1 MLKFSIIGAGAAGNK
16 ALAGLIESGYP
27 EEYCCFL
34 NSTKKDIPEKYQE
47 TALIFGKGLGGCG
60 KERSLGK
67 SMLLEDLQ
75 KETINLDTCIPI
87 NDSNA
92 IIIVG
97 SCEGGSG
104 SASIPIL
111 AKYYNEVYDKPVVV
125 VLFFGFR
132 DDVRGI
138 QNTIEI
144 VQELSE
150 DYTVIGIDNSKFLN
164 LTNMNRFKAEKA
176 ANKKFNEIVKLLMG
190 GDILPGEQIID
201 DTDLFKIISTPGYMV
216 CDAVQLPVRIKT
228 MDEFNDAIYNAIN
241 SHPFVDPPKDAGP
254 KRMGL
259 IFNVTA
265 IEDTIDYRAPQL
277 NALYGDPYELFIS
290 LGISDQDNE
299 FFYIVSGMRFP
310 IDEVTRIYKEYLER
324 SEKVVKSR
332 DTFFDTISEFR
343 GNNDDAQFDM
353 LSPRQSTPSKVGK
366 KNFFA
371 DFGIKDFKSG
381 DKIVNT
387 GVIDKDSESDY

>member
-1 MLKFSIIGAGAAGNK
+1 MLKFSIIGTGAAGNK

-27 EEYCCFL
+27 EEYCCFM
-34 NSTKKDIPEKYQE
+34 NSTKKDIPETYQDK
-47 TALIFGKGLGGCG
+47 ALIFGKGLGGCG
-60 KERSLGK
+60 KERNLGK
-67 SMLLEDLQ
+67 SMLLTDLQ
-75 KETINLDTCIPI
+75 RETINLDDCIPI
-87 NDSNA
+87 DDSNA
-92 IIIVG
+92 IVIVG

-111 AKYYNEVYDKPVVV
+111 AKYYSEVYDKPVIV

-150 DYTVIGIDNSKFLN
+150 NYTVIGIDNMKFLDI
-164 LTNMNRFKAEKA
+164 TNANRFKAEKA
-176 ANKKFNEIVKLLMG
+176 ANKKFNEIIKLLMG
-190 GDILPGEQIID
+190 ADILPGEQIID

-216 CDAVQLPVRIKT
+216 CDAVQLPSRIKT
-228 MDEFNDAIYNAIN
+228 MDEFNTAINNAIYN
-241 SHPFVDPPKDAGP
+241 HHFVDPPKDAGP
-254 KRMGL
+254 KRIGL
-259 IFNVTA
+259 IFNVTS

-290 LGISDQDNE
+290 LGISKEENE

-310 IDEVTRIYKEYLER
+310 IDEINQIYKEYLER
-324 SEKVVKSR
+324 SDKVVKSR
-332 DTFFDTISEFR
+332 DTFFDTIAEFR
-343 GNNDDAQFDM
+343 GNGDDAQFDM
-353 LSPRQSTPSKVGK
+353 LGGKHSTASKTAK

-381 DKIVNT
+381 DNIIQT
-387 GVIDKDSESDY
+387 GVSDFEKDY